1 MPPSFAPSCSI
12 WPFSGLRSRSA
23 GRRSPSAAAARR
35 AALELLAEA
44 EESLGASVV
53 LQRERQSYAA
63 GLSGKPI
70 ASAAPGDKAPE
81 TVWEHYALGRYL
93 LRGGELDA
101 AENEFQQAL
110 DQAPEAFW
118 PNYYAGMCAFRQ
130 GRYQQALNVF
140 YACVALAPQTAQLF
154 LQPGIGPRCARATA
168 SRPRRSAPGPQT
180 SARPRRL
187 PRFAP
192 ATAISVATPRSGI
205 GGNSVP
211 HRTLTE
217 FSPIVVP
224 RTALMQEVQLVC
236 SPSLCLTRMAKK
248 WGQKDKDRKRVS

>member
-12 WPFSGLRSRSA
+12 WPFFGLRSRSA
-23 GRRSPSAAAARR
+23 GRRSPKRAAARR

-140 YACVALAPQTAQLF
+140 YACVALAPQSANCFYNRALAHAALEQRQAALDDLRRALK
-154 LQPGIGPRCARATA
+154 LQPDHGD
-168 SRPRRSAPGPQT
+168 S
-180 SARPRRL
+180 L
-187 PRFAP
+187 
-192 ATAISVATPRSGI
+192 
-205 GGNSVP
+205 
-211 HRTLTE
+211 
-217 FSPIVVP
+217 
-224 RTALMQEVQLVC
+224 ALLQQL
-236 SPSLCLTRMAKK
+236 
-248 WGQKDKDRKRVS
+248 Q